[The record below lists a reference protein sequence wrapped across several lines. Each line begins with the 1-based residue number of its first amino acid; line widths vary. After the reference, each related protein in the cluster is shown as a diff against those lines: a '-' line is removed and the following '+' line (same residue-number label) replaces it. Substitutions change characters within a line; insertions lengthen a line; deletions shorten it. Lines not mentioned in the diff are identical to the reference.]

1 MINPLNELSS
11 VYLQNIAEG
20 CGCDEKEDKKK
31 KECNS
36 SPEGKDCPSHGKKMC
51 PPVVL
56 KGSSSVDGGDTAKP
70 GKDKNYVKPMATESK
85 EGLMKAGRE
94 QYKKE
99 KEEGRYG
106 GTKPSNERVA
116 KLMKKKVNEDK
127 EESKIG
133 GGNLKKLASR
143 ANKRIDADVDGD
155 VDTNDPKSPEMGEF
169 VPSADGKKKIKT
181 KARFESA
188 YSNWRSNSQE
198 LLEVIDGA
206 YGGVAGVDGENNLE
220 NPKAK
225 TDNKSNQ
232 KITEKSVKNKIRI
245 NPPQGMAEA
254 FNELGGVIVEMYELE
269 EDATAQIANVD
280 TQIARKRLQRAQLEK
295 QSVAR
300 KSSSKP
306 SQSSQE
312 QEVHEETEEE
322 KKKRELQAK
331 TKEHDDKMAGKVAE
345 AVYGGA
351 EAEKKAKLDK
361 IKKTLPPGKG
371 FQGKYDQYGREYDT
385 NTGKLKESRALSG
398 VLSTIRSKNGM
409 GTVTAKGADK
419 LQAKKE
425 KTMGE
430 ENKMSAFDMV
440 KKQIKDKYGEKSLID
455 TKAPKKQPSP
465 EQRKADAQR
474 KAKNYADNNKNYN
487 PYKARAGE
495 SD

>member
-11 VYLQNIAEG
+11 VYMQNIAEDCGKCSCDGKG
-20 CGCDEKEDKKK
+20 CSKCDKKK
-31 KECNS
+31 A
-36 SPEGKDCPSHGKKMC
+36 PEI
-51 PPVVL
+51 
-56 KGSSSVDGGDTAKP
+56 KGSSSVDGGDEAKP

-133 GGNLKKLASR
+133 GGNLKKLAAK
-143 ANKRIDADVDGD
+143 ANTRIDADVDGD
-155 VDTNDPKSPEMGEF
+155 VDTNDPKSTEMGEF
-169 VPSADGKKKIKT
+169 VPSVDGKKKIKT

-198 LLEVIDGA
+198 LLEYISGSN
-206 YGGVAGVDGENNLE
+206 GLGSGVNDDEKNLE

-225 TDNKSNQ
+225 TDTKSNQ

-254 FNELGGVIVEMYELE
+254 FNELGGVITEMYE
-269 EDATAQIANVD
+269 IV
-280 TQIARKRLQRAQLEK
+280 
-295 QSVAR
+295 
-300 KSSSKP
+300 
-306 SQSSQE
+306 
-312 QEVHEETEEE
+312 EETEEE
-322 KKKRELQAK
+322 KKKREMLAK
-331 TKEHDDKMAGKVAE
+331 TKEHDDKKSGKLAE
-345 AVYGGA
+345 ADMTGA
-351 EAEKKAKLDK
+351 PSIKDAKPA
-361 IKKTLPPGKG
+361 KKTNV
-371 FQGKYDQYGREYDT
+371 KYDPHM
-385 NTGKLKESRALSG
+385 KVMAPSVKEGVLSG
-398 VLSTIRSKNGM
+398 ALSTIRSKNGM

-430 ENKMSAFDMV
+430 ENKMSAFDIV

-474 KAKNYADNNKNYN
+474 RAKNYADNNKNYN